1 MIQKHISVLKEEAIN
16 SLNIKENG
24 IYVDMTL
31 GRAGHFLEILKKL
44 NNTGLAIGI
53 DQDSEAINDCKE
65 LLDSK
70 KYKNFKLFKTN
81 FCNIEKA
88 LSELNIQKVDGFLF
102 DLGVSS
108 PQFDEEDR
116 GFSYRYDS
124 RLDMR
129 MDKEENNLTAYDV
142 VNNYS
147 LIDLT
152 KIFKEYGEY
161 KYSYS
166 LAKEIVRQRKLKEIE
181 TTKELVDII
190 KSITPKKELEK
201 KGHPAKQV
209 FQALRIEVN
218 KELDVLKDTLNLT
231 LNHINIGGRIVVIT
245 FNSLE
250 DRIVKNI
257 FNSKSKV
264 INNRYDL
271 LNLENPDFSL
281 VNKKVIVA
289 SSEELENNL
298 RAKSAKLRAIERI
311 K

>member
-1 MIQKHISVLKEEAIN
+1 M
-16 SLNIKENG
+16 
-24 IYVDMTL
+24 
-31 GRAGHFLEILKKL
+31 
-44 NNTGLAIGI
+44 
-53 DQDSEAINDCKE
+53 
-65 LLDSK
+65 LDSK
-70 KYKNFKLFKTN
+70 KFKNFKLFKTN
-81 FCNIEKA
+81 FCNIEKV

-129 MDKEENNLTAYDV
+129 MDKEENNLTAHDV

-218 KELDVLKDTLNLT
+218 KELDVLKDTLNLA

>member
-1 MIQKHISVLKEEAIN
+1 MDCRRPSGDCFFCIPFRPGCFALRCE
-16 SLNIKENG
+16 
-24 IYVDMTL
+24 YV
-31 GRAGHFLEILKKL
+31 RK
-44 NNTGLAIGI
+44 NTVFRT
-53 DQDSEAINDCKE
+53 S
-65 LLDSK
+65 
-70 KYKNFKLFKTN
+70 
-81 FCNIEKA
+81 
-88 LSELNIQKVDGFLF
+88 
-102 DLGVSS
+102 GVAA
-108 PQFDEEDR
+108 F
-116 GFSYRYDS
+116 
-124 RLDMR
+124 
-129 MDKEENNLTAYDV
+129 
-142 VNNYS
+142 
-147 LIDLT
+147 
-152 KIFKEYGEY
+152 
-161 KYSYS
+161 YS

-218 KELDVLKDTLNLT
+218 KELDVLKDTLNLA